1 MALHFFVITFKRYMS
16 KVLQCNICPTN
27 GFNIQVFT
35 VLSFFNKYFVSR
47 VLHMQDKLLVLQT
60 KTCWDVKIFCFPLI
74 PKSKINIFTLKIYI
88 LEFSLSG
95 TYHNVIFILEEGKIL
110 FKIWVNV
117 DFNYVFYMLQIW
129 FIGNY
134 STTRNCA
141 ILGSMYIKN
150 LAISMMKWLSNNI
163 SEVKQKYIFFY
174 FLIAY
179 QKLERLWVPMGTKI
193 NKTSICHKN
202 SCFLKL
208 CFRLR
213 RMCVI
218 DSS

>member
-1 MALHFFVITFKRYMS
+1 MS

-95 TYHNVIFILEEGKIL
+95 TYHNVIFILEQGKNL
-110 FKIWVNV
+110 FQIRVNV

-134 STTRNCA
+134 NTTRNGA
-141 ILGSMYIKN
+141 RFNVYKKSSNIHDEMIVKQYQWSQTEIYIFYIFWLLIKN
-150 LAISMMKWLSNNI
+150 LKD
-163 SEVKQKYIFFY
+163 SE
-174 FLIAY
+174 Y
-179 QKLERLWVPMGTKI
+179 QWAQR
-193 NKTSICHKN
+193 
-202 SCFLKL
+202 
-208 CFRLR
+208 
-213 RMCVI
+213 
-218 DSS
+218 

>member
-1 MALHFFVITFKRYMS
+1 MS

-95 TYHNVIFILEEGKIL
+95 TYHNVIFILEQGKNL
-110 FKIWVNV
+110 FKIRVNV

-141 ILGSMYIKN
+141 IQCIYKN

-163 SEVKQKYIFFY
+163 SEVKQNFFWL
-174 FLIAY
+174 LIKNLKDSEY
-179 QKLERLWVPMGTKI
+179 QWAQR
-193 NKTSICHKN
+193 
-202 SCFLKL
+202 
-208 CFRLR
+208 
-213 RMCVI
+213 
-218 DSS
+218 

>member
-1 MALHFFVITFKRYMS
+1 MS

-47 VLHMQDKLLVLQT
+47 VLHMQDKLLVMQT
-60 KTCWDVKIFCFPLI
+60 KTSRDVKIFCFPLI

-95 TYHNVIFILEEGKIL
+95 TYHNVIFILEQSKNL
-110 FKIWVNV
+110 FKIRVNV
-117 DFNYVFYMLQIW
+117 DFNHVFYIVQIW

-141 ILGSMYIKN
+141 IYK
-150 LAISMMKWLSNNI
+150 KFSNI
-163 SEVKQKYIFFY
+163 HDEMIVKQYQWSQTEFFFDCLSKTWKTLSTNGHKDKQNKY
-174 FLIAY
+174 LP
-179 QKLERLWVPMGTKI
+179 QKLL
-193 NKTSICHKN
+193 
-202 SCFLKL
+202 FLETVL
-208 CFRLR
+208 
-213 RMCVI
+213 
-218 DSS
+218 